1 MKKITSVVLATILAV
16 TLGSSAFAGS
26 KLSAAEVKALIVG
39 KTAHSV
45 HNFKGFEFKAYFTTD
60 GKMIRKGARSGTY
73 EIKANGKHCIDFGS
87 GVRCAYIEKNKDG
100 TYSRVAGNGKRPVT
114 WKKIVDGKDF

>member
-26 KLSAAEVKALIVG
+26 KLSAAEVKALMLVKPQMPCITLKV
-39 KTAHSV
+39 SSS
-45 HNFKGFEFKAYFTTD
+45 AYFTTD

-73 EIKANGKHCIDFGS
+73 EIKTNGKHCVDFGS
-87 GVRCAYIEKNKDG
+87 GVRCADIEKNKDG